1 MVKMYYKR
9 DLEEKVE
16 RYLDSP
22 EIIAIFGPRQVGK
35 TTLLKEF
42 YNRVENAIFMT
53 FEDIELKVLF
63 EEDIKSFIQLYIEP
77 YDYIFIDEFQY
88 ASMGGKHL
96 KYIYDTTSKKIFISG
111 SSAMELSV
119 NAIRYLAGRIFVFN
133 LYSFSFGEFL
143 RIKDANLYQIYKD
156 ANINTS
162 KIIINQINHYMQ
174 EYMIYGGYPRVVLS
188 KDIEEKKEVLK
199 NLLSIY
205 LLRDIKD
212 IAKIADE
219 SKMYKLLKVLSLQI
233 GNVIVYN
240 EISTTTQLNSA
251 KLKDYIS
258 ILQKAFLI
266 KEVRP
271 FFTNKRLE
279 IVKNPEIFFLDFG
292 LRNVVI
298 NNFSNLDNRVDSGAM
313 LENFVLRELVEQE
326 LKYYRTKNGAE
337 VDFVLD
343 DAIPIEIKSNLSSM
357 KVSKSYHYFLQNY
370 TPKCGYVLSFNQVG
384 TKLINGVEVK
394 FLPHFMIS
402 NYIPNNQNIT
412 YF

>member
-1 MVKMYYKR
+1 MYYKR

-143 RIKDANLYQIYKD
+143 RIKDANLYQIYKNAD
-156 ANINTS
+156 INTS

-298 NNFSNLDNRVDSGAM
+298 NNFSNLENRVDSGAM

-370 TPKCGYVLSFNQVG
+370 TPKSGYILSFNQVG

-394 FLPHFMIS
+394 FLPHSMIS

>member
-1 MVKMYYKR
+1 MYYKR

-156 ANINTS
+156 ADINTS
-162 KIIINQINHYMQ
+162 KIMINQINHYMQ

-313 LENFVLRELVEQE
+313 LENFVLRELVGQE

-343 DAIPIEIKSNLSSM
+343 DATPIEIKSNLSSM

-370 TPKCGYVLSFNQVG
+370 TPKSGYILSFNQVG

-394 FLPHFMIS
+394 FLPHSMIS